1 MSPLPGPEDHPGS
14 GPLAQRLGP
23 IGTLLAA
30 AAEPVYRAAITWRN
44 RSFDR
49 GRNVRALPLP
59 VISIGNLTVGGT
71 GKSPMVAWLAGEV
84 QRLGF
89 RPAIATRGYGSAQ
102 AGGISDEADEYRRL
116 LPGVP
121 VAVGADRFAAIQRML
136 MSAEGLAGGGAE
148 CIILDDGFQHRRLR
162 RDLDIVLIDCT
173 RDVLANRLLPAG
185 WLREPFESLARA
197 QAVVF
202 THMEAADPRL
212 VDRMIHRVRAVMGP
226 IDPMRCRH
234 EWAGLDG
241 LGESPGQGPES
252 GETTRW
258 LRSKRV
264 LAVCAIGNPR
274 PFLGALR
281 REVDGEPAAEIVLPD
296 HDPFTDATVRRIAAA
311 AGACEAQ
318 AIVCTNKDWSKLAR
332 VPRKVWPCPVVRP
345 RLRLRFDA
353 GEDRLLALV
362 KPLLRGA
369 LDHGHVDGPGAFD
382 STTISTVPPPVVR
395 RDG

>member
-1 MSPLPGPEDHPGS
+1 MSPLPGPENHSGK
-14 GPLAQRLGP
+14 GPLARRLGP

-30 AAEPVYRAAITWRN
+30 AAEPVYRAALTWRN
-44 RSFDR
+44 RAFDKGR
-49 GRNVRALPLP
+49 GVRALPLP
-59 VISIGNLTVGGT
+59 VISVGNLTVGGT

-84 QRLGF
+84 RRLGF
-89 RPAIATRGYGSAQ
+89 RPAIATRGYGSAR
-102 AGGISDEADEYRRL
+102 AGGLSDEAEEYRRL

-121 VAVGADRFAAIQRML
+121 VAVGADRFAAIQRTL
-136 MSAEGLAGGGAE
+136 MPAEGLAAGVD
-148 CIILDDGFQHRRLR
+148 CILLDDGFQHRRLR

-197 QAVVF
+197 RAVVF

-234 EWAGLDG
+234 EWVGLDG
-241 LGESPGQGPES
+241 LGDPRGPEAES

-281 REVDGEPAAEIVLPD
+281 REVDDEPVAEFVLPD
-296 HDPFTDATVRRIAAA
+296 HDAFSDATVRRIATAA
-311 AGACEAQ
+311 AACSAQ

-332 VPRKVWPCPVVRP
+332 VPRKTWPCPVVRP
-345 RLRLRFDA
+345 RLRLRFEA
-353 GEDRLLALV
+353 GEDRLLALI
-362 KPLLRGA
+362 KPVLRAG
-369 LDHGHVDGPGAFD
+369 LGHSHPDGSGGYD
-382 STTISTVPPPVVR
+382 STTMSTASPAVVR